1 MLALVGRSIIGS
13 VIAPTIDLFR
23 GRDVGL
29 KDYVPFGHL
38 RDEGYDMDDFVKDVG
53 YTAVGATIAASPHIV
68 RFGTAMILGET
79 VAIGAA
85 PVLAAAA
92 PTIGVGAVVGA
103 GIGMMAY
110 INSLEPGSK
119 EYSTMSALAANLRM

>member
-1 MLALVGRSIIGS
+1 MLALVGRSIVGS

-29 KDYVPFGHL
+29 KDYVPFGHI
-38 RDEGYDMDDFVKDVG
+38 RDEGYDMDDFAKDIG
-53 YTAVGATIAASPHIV
+53 YTAVGALIVSTPQIALVGSSIMVPG
-68 RFGTAMILGET
+68 GTVSTGI
-79 VAIGAA
+79 
-85 PVLAAAA
+85 LAATA

-103 GIGMMAY
+103 GIGMMVY

-119 EYSTMSALAANLRM
+119 EYDTMSELAYNIRM

>member
-1 MLALVGRSIIGS
+1 MLALVGRSIVGS

-29 KDYVPFGHL
+29 KDYVPFGHI
-38 RDEGYDMDDFVKDVG
+38 RDEGYDMDDFAKDIG
-53 YTAVGATIAASPHIV
+53 YTAVGALIVSTPQIALVGSSIMSGGTVSTGILAAS
-68 RFGTAMILGET
+68 
-79 VAIGAA
+79 
-85 PVLAAAA
+85 A

-103 GIGMMAY
+103 GIGMMVY

-119 EYSTMSALAANLRM
+119 EYDTMSKLAYNIRM